1 MVIKSFAILF
11 SYAASFYFT
20 FFGST
25 NMWLKTL
32 AAASMGFFA
41 AEFGMSIQHDAN
53 HGRLL
58 SQCFSPRK
66 AISDGRTQK

>member
-1 MVIKSFAILF
+1 MVIKSFVILF

-53 HGRLL
+53 HGRLRL
-58 SQCFSPRK
+58 YGLLPTNDR
-66 AISDGRTQK
+66 A